1 MMNTE
6 NLYGIFCLSLI
17 GELANFSGL
26 VKSLLDLLTI
36 ESMDSIYISQTD
48 LKYRTLETVLLPVI
62 CFQMNS
68 IYKKQV
74 NGRLLILQPAG
85 GFHMQLLF
93 HDLNHQPCTQLEAVL
108 KQHQLRQRLI
118 LQYTLQISV
127 E

>member
-68 IYKKQV
+68 IHKKQV

-93 HDLNHQPCTQLEAVL
+93 HDFNHQPCPQLEAVL
-108 KQHQLRQRLI
+108 
-118 LQYTLQISV
+118 